1 MEWQTATFSGID
13 WHHGKEGRQN
23 KSSKYKFL
31 KVLLMFVINGRNFVA
46 RYLERG
52 LHRAVY
58 KFDSGKGV
66 VVAKLQKADRNQN
79 RNELEALKTVARIA
93 CKHVPLFNQEMF
105 TVNFD
110 GKSLCVLLVEY
121 VVFPRLPEAW
131 CRLAALYVFGTQS
144 NREVWLNPVQTGRR

>member
-23 KSSKYKFL
+23 KSSEYKIL
-31 KVLLMFVINGRNFVA
+31 TVLLMFVINGRNFVA

-58 KFDSGKGV
+58 KFDSGKGM

-93 CKHVPLFNQEMF
+93 CEHVPLFNQEMF
-105 TVNFD
+105 TVKFD
-110 GKSLCVLLVEY
+110 GKSLCVLLMEY
-121 VVFPRLPEAW
+121 VPFTGIQFVR
-131 CRLAALYVFGTQS
+131 ALFA
-144 NREVWLNPVQTGRR
+144 RACFC